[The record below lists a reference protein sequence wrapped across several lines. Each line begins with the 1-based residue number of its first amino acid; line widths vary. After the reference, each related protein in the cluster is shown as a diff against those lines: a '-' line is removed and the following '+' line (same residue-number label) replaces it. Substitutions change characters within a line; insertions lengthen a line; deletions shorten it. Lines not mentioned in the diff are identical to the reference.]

1 MDTGED
7 IDESTKTS
15 KRKKPKTQN
24 DNDIFLHTRLQTNKK
39 NVLII

>member
-15 KRKKPKTQN
+15 KRKNQKHKMIMIFFYIQDYKQIKKTY
-24 DNDIFLHTRLQTNKK
+24 
-39 NVLII
+39 